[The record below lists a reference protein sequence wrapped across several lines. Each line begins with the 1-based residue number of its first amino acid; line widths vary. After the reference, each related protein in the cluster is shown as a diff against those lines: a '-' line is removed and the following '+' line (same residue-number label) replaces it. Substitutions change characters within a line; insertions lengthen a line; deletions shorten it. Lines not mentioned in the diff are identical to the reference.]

1 MGISETMAALLMS
14 VLFPCRLLSAICFGK
29 VVDHFHS
36 YRLAFF
42 QFGTLGV
49 GLVQTFLST
58 ATDFPSFVAL
68 MACHGVCGGIIIP
81 LRPVLVE
88 DIVGKQRASQ
98 GLGIYFG
105 LLAIPYVAGSPLAGK
120 TPKSTHQTT

>member
-14 VLFPCRLLSAICFGK
+14 VLFSSGLLSAICFGK
-29 VVDHFHS
+29 IVDHFHN
-36 YRLAFF
+36 YRLVFF
-42 QFGTLGV
+42 QLGTLGM

-68 MACHGVCGGIIIP
+68 MVCHGVCDGIVIP

-98 GLGIYFG
+98 SLGIYFG

-120 TPKSTHQTT
+120 TLKSTHQT